1 MMNISKVLCSYQ
13 DSSSKLTILCS
24 GVKQLRPTQ
33 SAPDW
38 GLLLGLSRSRVPQLC
53 LGDRH
58 GYSAEGHLEHFSS
71 ARVVP
76 SVLGPTDTHPEPLT
90 SHAGRQGPRVAS
102 RT

>member
-24 GVKQLRPTQ
+24 EVKHLRPTQ

-53 LGDRH
+53 LEDRH
-58 GYSAEGHLEHFSS
+58 GSSAEGHLERFSS
-71 ARVVP
+71 EP
-76 SVLGPTDTHPEPLT
+76 GLCHWSLGPLT
-90 SHAGRQGPRVAS
+90 
-102 RT
+102 RTLSL